1 MSKNRYLNPSS
12 QILFLHHLHSLT
24 LTVRLK
30 IHLKQLSA
38 VEFSFSLYDFL
49 RAVIIELQWT

>member
-30 IHLKQLSA
+30 IHFKATFCSGVFLQ
-38 VEFSFSLYDFL
+38 SL
-49 RAVIIELQWT
+49 